1 MGREQIVRE
10 LEKSKSILMLLLSDI
25 DNPRGE
31 SMEDVQIG
39 ALECAIDQL
48 SYGIDMIEQ
57 IDIY

>member
-1 MGREQIVRE
+1 MGKEQIVRE

-25 DNPRGE
+25 DNPGGE
-31 SMEDVQIG
+31 SMEDVQIS

-57 IDIY
+57 NEIY

>member
-48 SYGIDMIEQ
+48 SYGIDMI
-57 IDIY
+57 

>member
-1 MGREQIVRE
+1 
-10 LEKSKSILMLLLSDI
+10 MLLLSDI

-31 SMEDVQIG
+31 CMEDVQIG

-57 IDIY
+57 NDIY